1 MNSTRIFCSA
11 AALRSAAGWFL
22 LLQLFLFTN
31 TAHCA
36 DTVTVK
42 KVISGTT
49 FVTTAGVTIK
59 LLGISIPRSQAV
71 TPEDS
76 RGALAAMLDGN
87 QVVVVDDST
96 CPRTNGFYVRAN
108 GVLVN
113 VAMIEQGYAVA
124 DQRLKYSMRDAFLA
138 AERNARASHVGAH
151 GTERSTAVQ
160 CSGITKKGTR
170 CLRMTTSLSGKC
182 WQHE

>member
-1 MNSTRIFCSA
+1 MNSTRILGRA
-11 AALRSAAGWFL
+11 AALRSAAGWL
-22 LLQLFLFTN
+22 LLLHLFIFTN

-59 LLGISIPRSQAV
+59 LLGISLPRSQVV

-76 RGALAAMLDGN
+76 R

-96 CPRTNGFYVRAN
+96 CPRTNGLYVRAN

-113 VAMIEQGYAVA
+113 VAMIEQGFAVA

-138 AERNARASHVGAH
+138 AEKAARASHVGAH

-170 CLRMTTSLSGKC
+170 CLRMTTSLNGKC